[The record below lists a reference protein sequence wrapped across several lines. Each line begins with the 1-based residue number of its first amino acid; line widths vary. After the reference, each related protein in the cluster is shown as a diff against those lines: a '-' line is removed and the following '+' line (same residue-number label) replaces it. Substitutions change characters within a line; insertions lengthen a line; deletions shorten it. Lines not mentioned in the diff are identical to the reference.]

1 MHYTFK
7 GSRELVHFK
16 TADDNPTKRLFA
28 MMKTRMHTTVFFR
41 AVALCC
47 LCFILQRAFA
57 LNLQPNPATTKTRRA
72 ILNDFVSTTPPLVS
86 ILIVGGGVVL
96 QPNVVHAADGSFSEM
111 LGLVK
116 QARQQL
122 NPIPKLIENEKWDS
136 VRAILIEPPLSDCWA
151 RTGRPLLTKFAEALG
166 DVGGDE
172 LAALEARE
180 EIVSHLRYLD
190 MAVYNNNFNPIK
202 SEGENGASAALIRSY
217 YEDPK
222 NEYKSSLTAFDEL
235 LGLSSGL

>member
-1 MHYTFK
+1 
-7 GSRELVHFK
+7 
-16 TADDNPTKRLFA
+16 
-28 MMKTRMHTTVFFR
+28 MMKTRMHANVYFCS
-41 AVALCC
+41 VV
-47 LCFILQRAFA
+47 LCFCCCFTLQGSFA
-57 LNLQPNPATTKTRRA
+57 LNLQLKPATTKNRRE
-72 ILNDFVSTTPPLVS
+72 ILHDFLSTTPPLVA
-86 ILIVGGGVVL
+86 ILIVGGGAVL
-96 QPNVVHAADGSFSEM
+96 QPNEVHAADGSFSEM
-111 LGLVK
+111 LTLVK

-122 NPIPKLIENEKWDS
+122 APIPKLIESEKWDS

-202 SEGENGASAALIRSY
+202 SEGENGASASLIRSY

-222 NEYKSSLTAFDEL
+222 NEFKSSLTAFDEL